1 MRGCVRRLRSRPEES
16 AALHGRVFLSRA
28 SVCICCVYYPATCA
42 LACTRDRA
50 YLLLAADARCV
61 RGRVANCR
69 ADPMVAS
76 SSAAATDPLLFFAG
90 PGTPPPNSVGF
101 LPLYLRRTASGALRP
116 STRQIGGAAISSLS
130 RRSGTRWPCS
140 SDQEHLKQETRLR
153 PTLGVSAN
161 GALFPIQNGNSSA
174 FAPADRVAAP

>member
-1 MRGCVRRLRSRPEES
+1 MGGDPLLARILLALLCV
-16 AALHGRVFLSRA
+16 
-28 SVCICCVYYPATCA
+28 CCVLSPRHVHTDVH
-42 LACTRDRA
+42 TDGA

-101 LPLYLRRTASGALRP
+101 LALYLRRTASGALR
-116 STRQIGGAAISSLS
+116 SSARQIGGAAISSYPGELEPLALS
-130 RRSGTRWPCS
+130 
-140 SDQEHLKQETRLR
+140 L
-153 PTLGVSAN
+153 
-161 GALFPIQNGNSSA
+161 
-174 FAPADRVAAP
+174 